1 MARSDELFD
10 VEEEEN
16 AGDDGAP
23 AQDAVSLLSADHAE
37 VKQMFETYRQLVD
50 ENADDEQ
57 RGELARKICSM
68 LTVHA
73 EIEEDIFY
81 PAMRENV
88 DDDLTLD
95 EAEVEH
101 ASAKELIEQIDG
113 MDPGD
118 ALYDAKVIVLGE
130 YVDHHAQEEENELF
144 PQAEK
149 SGLDLDELGADLASR
164 KRELMA
170 TLPGVPLYTSLGF
183 EALERVDVQTTG
195 VPLPCVRMRRGI

>member
-1 MARSDELFD
+1 MARSDESFD
-10 VEEEEN
+10 VEEEETS
-16 AGDDGAP
+16 DDDAP

-73 EIEEDIFY
+73 EIEEEIFY
-81 PAMRENV
+81 PAMRDNF
-88 DDDLTLD
+88 DDELTVD

-101 ASAKELIEQIDG
+101 ASAKELIEQLEG

-130 YVDHHAQEEENELF
+130 YVDHHVQEEENELF

-149 SGLDLDELGADLASR
+149 AGIDLDELGAELASR

-170 TLPGVPLYTSLGF
+170 TL
-183 EALERVDVQTTG
+183 VDE
-195 VPLPCVRMRRGI
+195 

>member
-10 VEEEEN
+10 VDEEEN
-16 AGDDGAP
+16 ASDDDAP

-73 EIEEDIFY
+73 EIEEEIFY
-81 PAMRENV
+81 PAMRDNV
-88 DDDLTLD
+88 DDELTVD

-101 ASAKELIEQIDG
+101 ASAKELIEQLEG

-130 YVDHHAQEEENELF
+130 YVDHHVQEEENELF

-149 SGLDLDELGADLASR
+149 AGIDLDELGAELASR

-170 TLPGVPLYTSLGF
+170 TL
-183 EALERVDVQTTG
+183 VDD
-195 VPLPCVRMRRGI
+195 

>member
-10 VEEEEN
+10 VEEEETS
-16 AGDDGAP
+16 DDDAP

-73 EIEEDIFY
+73 EIEEEIFY
-81 PAMRENV
+81 PAMRDNV
-88 DDDLTLD
+88 DDELTVD

-101 ASAKELIEQIDG
+101 ASAKELIEQLEG

-130 YVDHHAQEEENELF
+130 YVDHHVQEEENELF

-149 SGLDLDELGADLASR
+149 AGIDLDELGAELASR

-170 TLPGVPLYTSLGF
+170 TL
-183 EALERVDVQTTG
+183 VDE
-195 VPLPCVRMRRGI
+195 

>member
-10 VEEEEN
+10 VDEDEN
-16 AGDDGAP
+16 ASEDDAP

-73 EIEEDIFY
+73 EIEEEIFY

-88 DDDLTLD
+88 DDELTLD

-101 ASAKELIEQIDG
+101 ASAKELIEQLES

-130 YVDHHAQEEENELF
+130 YVDHHVQEEENELF

-149 SGLDLDELGADLASR
+149 AGLDLDDLGAELASR
-164 KRELMA
+164 KRELMS
-170 TLPGVPLYTSLGF
+170 TLAD
-183 EALERVDVQTTG
+183 E
-195 VPLPCVRMRRGI
+195 

>member
-10 VEEEEN
+10 VDEEEN
-16 AGDDGAP
+16 GDDESP

-57 RGELARKICSM
+57 RGELARNICSM

-73 EIEEDIFY
+73 EIEEEIFY

-88 DDDLTLD
+88 DDELTLD

-101 ASAKELIEQIDG
+101 AAAKELIEQIEG

-130 YVDHHAQEEENELF
+130 YVDHHVQEEENELF

-149 SGLDLDELGADLASR
+149 AGIDLDDLGAELASR
-164 KRELMA
+164 KRELMS
-170 TLPGVPLYTSLGF
+170 TL
-183 EALERVDVQTTG
+183 VDD
-195 VPLPCVRMRRGI
+195 

>member
-1 MARSDELFD
+1 MPQSDELFD
-10 VEEEEN
+10 VDEEEN
-16 AGDDGAP
+16 AADDDAP

-73 EIEEDIFY
+73 EIEEEIFY
-81 PAMRENV
+81 PAMRESV
-88 DDDLTLD
+88 DDELALE

-101 ASAKELIEQIDG
+101 ASAKELIEQLEG

-130 YVDHHAQEEENELF
+130 YVDHHVQEEENELF

-149 SGLDLDELGADLASR
+149 SGIDLDDLGAELASR

-170 TLPGVPLYTSLGF
+170 TL
-183 EALERVDVQTTG
+183 VDD
-195 VPLPCVRMRRGI
+195 

>member
-10 VEEEEN
+10 VDEEEN
-16 AGDDGAP
+16 GDDQSP

-57 RGELARKICSM
+57 RGELARNICSM

-73 EIEEDIFY
+73 EIEEEIFY

-88 DDDLTLD
+88 DDELTLG

-101 ASAKELIEQIDG
+101 ASAKELIEQIEG

-130 YVDHHAQEEENELF
+130 YVDHHVQEEENELF

-149 SGLDLDELGADLASR
+149 AGIDLDELGVALASR
-164 KRELMA
+164 KRELMS
-170 TLPGVPLYTSLGF
+170 TL
-183 EALERVDVQTTG
+183 VDD
-195 VPLPCVRMRRGI
+195 

>member
-1 MARSDELFD
+1 MARSDESFD
-10 VEEEEN
+10 VEQEETS
-16 AGDDGAP
+16 DDDAP

-73 EIEEDIFY
+73 EIEEEIFY
-81 PAMRENV
+81 PAMRDNV
-88 DDDLTLD
+88 DDELTVD

-101 ASAKELIEQIDG
+101 ASAKELIEQLEG

-130 YVDHHAQEEENELF
+130 YVDHHVQEEENELF

-149 SGLDLDELGADLASR
+149 AGIDLDELGAELASR

-170 TLPGVPLYTSLGF
+170 TL
-183 EALERVDVQTTG
+183 VDE
-195 VPLPCVRMRRGI
+195 

>member
-1 MARSDELFD
+1 MASSDELFD
-10 VEEEEN
+10 VEEDETS
-16 AGDDGAP
+16 DDDAP

-37 VKQMFETYRQLVD
+37 VRQMFETYRQLVD

-73 EIEEDIFY
+73 EIEEEIFY
-81 PAMRENV
+81 PAMRDNV
-88 DDDLTLD
+88 DDELTLD

-101 ASAKELIEQIDG
+101 ASAKELIEQLES

-130 YVDHHAQEEENELF
+130 YVDHHVQEEENELF

-149 SGLDLDELGADLASR
+149 AGIDLDELGAELASR

-170 TLPGVPLYTSLGF
+170 TL
-183 EALERVDVQTTG
+183 VDE
-195 VPLPCVRMRRGI
+195 

>member
-10 VEEEEN
+10 VEEDEN
-16 AGDDGAP
+16 AGDEDAP

-73 EIEEDIFY
+73 EIEEEIFY
-81 PAMRENV
+81 PAMRDSV
-88 DDDLTLD
+88 DDELTLD

-101 ASAKELIEQIDG
+101 ASAKELIEQLEG
-113 MDPGD
+113 MDPDD

-130 YVDHHAQEEENELF
+130 YVDHHVQEEENEIF

-149 SGLDLDELGADLASR
+149 SGIDLDDLGAELASR
-164 KRELMA
+164 KRELMS
-170 TLPGVPLYTSLGF
+170 TL
-183 EALERVDVQTTG
+183 ADD
-195 VPLPCVRMRRGI
+195 

>member
-1 MARSDELFD
+1 MARSDESFD
-10 VEEEEN
+10 VEQEETS
-16 AGDDGAP
+16 DDDAP

-37 VKQMFETYRQLVD
+37 VEQMFETYRQLVD

-73 EIEEDIFY
+73 EIEEEIFY
-81 PAMRENV
+81 PAMRDNV
-88 DDDLTLD
+88 DDELTVD

-101 ASAKELIEQIDG
+101 ASAKELIEQLEG

-130 YVDHHAQEEENELF
+130 YVDHHVQEEENELF

-149 SGLDLDELGADLASR
+149 AGIDLDELGAELASR

-170 TLPGVPLYTSLGF
+170 TL
-183 EALERVDVQTTG
+183 VDE
-195 VPLPCVRMRRGI
+195 

>member
-1 MARSDELFD
+1 MASSDELFD
-10 VEEEEN
+10 VDEEEN
-16 AGDDGAP
+16 AADDDAP
-23 AQDAVSLLSADHAE
+23 AADAVSLLSADHAE

-57 RGELARKICSM
+57 RGELARRICSM

-73 EIEEDIFY
+73 EIEEEIFY

-88 DDDLTLD
+88 DDDLMLD

-101 ASAKELIEQIDG
+101 AAAKDLIEQIEE

-118 ALYDAKVIVLGE
+118 ALFDAKVIVLGE
-130 YVDHHAQEEENELF
+130 YVDHHVQDEENELF

-149 SGLDLDELGADLASR
+149 SGLDHDDLGAELASR

-170 TLPGVPLYTSLGF
+170 TLAD
-183 EALERVDVQTTG
+183 E
-195 VPLPCVRMRRGI
+195 

>member
-1 MARSDELFD
+1 MADSDEMFD
-10 VEEEEN
+10 VDEDEDE
-16 AGDDGAP
+16 GDDEAL
-23 AQDAVSLLSADHAE
+23 AADAVSLLSADHAE

-57 RGELARKICSM
+57 RGELARRICSM

-73 EIEEDIFY
+73 EIEEEIFY

-88 DDDLTLD
+88 DDDLVLD

-101 ASAKELIEQIDG
+101 ATAKDLIEQIEG

-130 YVDHHAQEEENELF
+130 YVDHHVQEEENELF
-144 PQAEK
+144 AQAEK
-149 SGLDLDELGADLASR
+149 SGLDLDDLGAELASR

-170 TLPGVPLYTSLGF
+170 TLGD
-183 EALERVDVQTTG
+183 E
-195 VPLPCVRMRRGI
+195 

>member
-1 MARSDELFD
+1 MARSDESFD
-10 VEEEEN
+10 VEEEETS
-16 AGDDGAP
+16 DDDAP

-73 EIEEDIFY
+73 EIEEEIFY
-81 PAMRENV
+81 PAMRDNV
-88 DDDLTLD
+88 DDELTVD

-101 ASAKELIEQIDG
+101 ASAKELIEQLEG

-130 YVDHHAQEEENELF
+130 YVDHHVQEEENELF

-149 SGLDLDELGADLASR
+149 AGIDLDELGAELASR

-170 TLPGVPLYTSLGF
+170 TL
-183 EALERVDVQTTG
+183 VDE
-195 VPLPCVRMRRGI
+195 

>member
-10 VEEEEN
+10 VEEDEN
-16 AGDDGAP
+16 AGADDVP

-73 EIEEDIFY
+73 EIEEEIFY
-81 PAMRENV
+81 PAMRDSV
-88 DDDLTLD
+88 DDELTLD

-101 ASAKELIEQIDG
+101 ASARELIEQLEG

-118 ALYDAKVIVLGE
+118 ALYDAKMIVLGE
-130 YVDHHAQEEENELF
+130 YVDHHVQEEENELF

-149 SGLDLDELGADLASR
+149 SGLDLDDLGAELASR
-164 KRELMA
+164 KRELMS
-170 TLPGVPLYTSLGF
+170 TL
-183 EALERVDVQTTG
+183 ADD
-195 VPLPCVRMRRGI
+195 

>member
-1 MARSDELFD
+1 MFD

-16 AGDDGAP
+16 GDDESP

-73 EIEEDIFY
+73 EIEEEIFY
-81 PAMRENV
+81 PAMRDSV
-88 DDDLTLD
+88 DDELTLD

-101 ASAKELIEQIDG
+101 ASAKELIEQLEG
-113 MDPGD
+113 MDPDD

-130 YVDHHAQEEENELF
+130 YVDHHVQEEENEIF

-149 SGLDLDELGADLASR
+149 SGIDLDDLGAELASR
-164 KRELMA
+164 KRELMS
-170 TLPGVPLYTSLGF
+170 TL
-183 EALERVDVQTTG
+183 ADD
-195 VPLPCVRMRRGI
+195 

>member
-1 MARSDELFD
+1 MASRSESFDLQEDTEL
-10 VEEEEN
+10 
-16 AGDDGAP
+16 DDDDAP

-57 RGELARKICSM
+57 RGELARQICSL

-73 EIEEDIFY
+73 EIEEEIFY
-81 PAMRENV
+81 PSLRENA
-88 DDDLTLD
+88 DADLTLD

-101 ASAKELIEQIDG
+101 AAATELIEQIEV
-113 MDPGD
+113 MDAGD

-130 YVDHHAQEEENELF
+130 YIDHHVQEEENELF

-149 SGLDLDELGADLASR
+149 SGIDLDELGAELASR

-170 TLPGVPLYTSLGF
+170 TLSD
-183 EALERVDVQTTG
+183 E
-195 VPLPCVRMRRGI
+195 

>member
-16 AGDDGAP
+16 GDDESP

-57 RGELARKICSM
+57 RGELARNICSM

-73 EIEEDIFY
+73 EIEEEIFY

-88 DDDLTLD
+88 DDELTLD
-95 EAEVEH
+95 QGEVEH
-101 ASAKELIEQIDG
+101 ASARELIEQIEG

-130 YVDHHAQEEENELF
+130 YVDHHVQEEENELF

-149 SGLDLDELGADLASR
+149 AGIDLDDLGAELAGR
-164 KRELMA
+164 KRELMS
-170 TLPGVPLYTSLGF
+170 TLAD
-183 EALERVDVQTTG
+183 E
-195 VPLPCVRMRRGI
+195 

>member
-1 MARSDELFD
+1 MGGSDELFD

-16 AGDDGAP
+16 AGEDDAP
-23 AQDAVSLLSADHAE
+23 AQDAVSLLTADHAE

-57 RGELARKICSM
+57 RGELARKICGM

-73 EIEEDIFY
+73 EIEEEIFY
-81 PAMRENV
+81 PAMRDSV
-88 DDDLTLD
+88 DDELVLD

-101 ASAKELIEQIDG
+101 AAARELIEQIEA
-113 MDPGD
+113 MDVGD

-130 YVDHHAQEEENELF
+130 YVDHHVEEEENELF

-149 SGLDLDELGADLASR
+149 SGIDLDDLGAELASR
-164 KRELMA
+164 KRELMS
-170 TLPGVPLYTSLGF
+170 TLAD
-183 EALERVDVQTTG
+183 E
-195 VPLPCVRMRRGI
+195 

>member
-10 VEEEEN
+10 VEEDEN
-16 AGDDGAP
+16 AGDDDAP

-37 VKQMFETYRQLVD
+37 VKQMFESYRQLVD

-73 EIEEDIFY
+73 EIEEEIFY
-81 PAMRENV
+81 PAMRDSV
-88 DDDLTLD
+88 DDELTLD

-101 ASAKELIEQIDG
+101 ASAKELIEQLEG

-130 YVDHHAQEEENELF
+130 YVDHHVQEEENEIF

-149 SGLDLDELGADLASR
+149 SGIDLDELGADLAER

-170 TLPGVPLYTSLGF
+170 
-183 EALERVDVQTTG
+183 ELEED
-195 VPLPCVRMRRGI
+195 

>member
-10 VEEEEN
+10 VEEDEN
-16 AGDDGAP
+16 AGDDDAP

-37 VKQMFETYRQLVD
+37 VKQMFESYRQLVD

-57 RGELARKICSM
+57 RGELARTICSM

-73 EIEEDIFY
+73 EIEEEIFY
-81 PAMRENV
+81 PAMRDSV
-88 DDDLTLD
+88 DDELTLD

-101 ASAKELIEQIDG
+101 ASAKELIEQLEG

-130 YVDHHAQEEENELF
+130 YVDHHVQEEENEIF

-149 SGLDLDELGADLASR
+149 SGIDLDDLGAELASR
-164 KRELMA
+164 KRELMS
-170 TLPGVPLYTSLGF
+170 TL
-183 EALERVDVQTTG
+183 ADD
-195 VPLPCVRMRRGI
+195 

>member
-10 VEEEEN
+10 VDEEEN
-16 AGDDGAP
+16 GDDESP

-57 RGELARKICSM
+57 RGELARNICSM

-73 EIEEDIFY
+73 EIEEEIFY

-88 DDDLTLD
+88 DDELTLD

-101 ASAKELIEQIDG
+101 ASARELIEQIEA

-130 YVDHHAQEEENELF
+130 YVDHHVQEEENELF

-149 SGLDLDELGADLASR
+149 AGIDLDDLGAELAGR
-164 KRELMA
+164 KRELMS
-170 TLPGVPLYTSLGF
+170 TLAD
-183 EALERVDVQTTG
+183 E
-195 VPLPCVRMRRGI
+195 

>member
-1 MARSDELFD
+1 MARSDESFD
-10 VEEEEN
+10 VEQEETS
-16 AGDDGAP
+16 DDDAP

-73 EIEEDIFY
+73 EIEEEIFY
-81 PAMRENV
+81 PAMRDNV
-88 DDDLTLD
+88 DDELTLD

-101 ASAKELIEQIDG
+101 ASAKELIEQLEG

-130 YVDHHAQEEENELF
+130 YVDHHVQEEENELF

-149 SGLDLDELGADLASR
+149 AGIDLDELGAELASR

-170 TLPGVPLYTSLGF
+170 TL
-183 EALERVDVQTTG
+183 VDE
-195 VPLPCVRMRRGI
+195 

>member
-10 VEEEEN
+10 VEEDEN
-16 AGDDGAP
+16 AGDDDAP

-37 VKQMFETYRQLVD
+37 VKQMFESYRQLVD

-57 RGELARKICSM
+57 RGELARTICSM

-73 EIEEDIFY
+73 EIEEEIFY
-81 PAMRENV
+81 PAMRDSV
-88 DDDLTLD
+88 DDELTLD

-101 ASAKELIEQIDG
+101 AAARELIEQLEG

-130 YVDHHAQEEENELF
+130 YVDHHVQEEENEIF

-149 SGLDLDELGADLASR
+149 SGIDLDELGAELASR
-164 KRELMA
+164 KRELMS
-170 TLPGVPLYTSLGF
+170 TL
-183 EALERVDVQTTG
+183 ADD
-195 VPLPCVRMRRGI
+195 

>member
-1 MARSDELFD
+1 MARSDESFD
-10 VEEEEN
+10 VEQEETS
-16 AGDDGAP
+16 DDDAP

-37 VKQMFETYRQLVD
+37 VKQLFETYRQLVD

-57 RGELARKICSM
+57 RGELARRICSM

-73 EIEEDIFY
+73 EIEEEIFY

-88 DDDLTLD
+88 DDELTLD

-101 ASAKELIEQIDG
+101 ASAKELIEQLEG

-130 YVDHHAQEEENELF
+130 YVDHHVQEEENELF

-149 SGLDLDELGADLASR
+149 AGLDLDDLGAELASR
-164 KRELMA
+164 KRELMS
-170 TLPGVPLYTSLGF
+170 TLAD
-183 EALERVDVQTTG
+183 E
-195 VPLPCVRMRRGI
+195 